1 MSRPLTQTNMN
12 DLEKFTN
19 GELFDELERRG
30 FIRVFWNS
38 EDVMQKAKEMGIT
51 LTEDQVVDV
60 MQSIRDNFD
69 ASIGVNWDVI
79 EYHIAFVV
87 N

>member
-30 FIRVFWNS
+30 FIRVFWNKEDVMLKAEHMGITLS
-38 EDVMQKAKEMGIT
+38 EEQVEDVMQN
-51 LTEDQVVDV
+51 
-60 MQSIRDNFD
+60 IRDDFD
-69 ASIGVNWDVI
+69 ANIGVNWDVI
-79 EYHIAFVV
+79 RYHIENLV
-87 N
+87 